1 MKGEP
6 WFAFVAS
13 APPMFDFFRRHTRAL
28 QFVLVL
34 LVFPSF
40 VFFGIQG
47 YSRFAG
53 NDQQTVG
60 KVAGQSITQV
70 ELDNA
75 LRDRVERARRQMPN
89 IDPKVFDSP
98 EMRHMALDALIRE
111 RVLAVAADKL
121 HLVPTDERVRTLFKN
136 DPQFAQLRDAEGFA
150 NPAVIAALG
159 MSSEGFAQRLR
170 EDIAARQVLN
180 GLIGSAI
187 APTSAASAALD
198 AMYQQREVQVQRFD
212 AKDYLAKVTP
222 TDAEIEAFYKDPA
235 HAVQFQAAEEAS
247 VEYLVLDLD
256 ALKKNVTVS
265 EDELKKYYTENEK
278 RFTTVEERHASHILI
293 KADKDAP
300 KAEREKAKAKAE
312 ALLAEVKKD
321 PSKFAELAKKNSEDE
336 GSAAKGGD
344 LDFFGRGAMVKPF
357 EDAAFG
363 LKPGEISGVVES
375 DFGYHI
381 IQVNE
386 ARGGVKK
393 SFESVRAE
401 IETEYRSQQAQKL
414 FAQAAVDFDDM
425 VYQQSDSLKPAADRW
440 KLEIQKADHVVR
452 EPGPKATGALANPKF
467 LEAVFSSDATQNKRN
482 TKAIDIGASKLA
494 AGRVVR
500 YAAAHQLPLAEVKDK
515 VRQQLVAT
523 QAAATAKKLGA
534 EKLVAARAAPA
545 AALSENTLIVSR
557 AQPRDLPRN
566 LVDAVLKAPVAT
578 LPAFVGV
585 DLGDQGYAIARI
597 SKLWGRD
604 PSAADPVKA
613 KEQYAAIWSDAEGQA
628 YYAALKARFKATTN
642 EASLA
647 TPRDSAASSP
657 P

>member
-1 MKGEP
+1 
-6 WFAFVAS
+6 
-13 APPMFDFFRRHTRAL
+13 MFDFFRRHTRAL

-60 KVAGQSITQV
+60 KVGGQVITQI

-75 LRDRVERARRQMPN
+75 LRERGERARRQMPTL
-89 IDPKVFDSP
+89 DPKLFDTP
-98 EMRHMALDALIRE
+98 EMRRLALEALIRE
-111 RVLAVAADKL
+111 RVLGVAADKL
-121 HLVPTDERVRTLFKN
+121 HLVPTDERVRTLFKS
-136 DPQFAQLRDAEGFA
+136 DPQFAQLRDADGYA

-159 MSSEGFAQRLR
+159 LSSEGFALRLR

-180 GLIGSAI
+180 GLTGSAI
-187 APTSAASAALD
+187 APAAAASAALD
-198 AMYQQREVQVQRFD
+198 AMYQQREVQVLRFD

-222 TDAEIEAFYKDPA
+222 SDAEIESFYKDPA
-235 HAVQFQAAEEAS
+235 HAAQFQAAEEVS

-265 EDELKKYYTENEK
+265 EDDLKKYYIENVK
-278 RFTTVEERHASHILI
+278 RYTTPEERRASHILI

-300 KAEREKAKAKAE
+300 KAERDKARAKAE
-312 ALLAEVKKD
+312 ALLVEVKKD
-321 PSKFAELAKKNSEDE
+321 PSKFAEVAKKNSEDE

-375 DFGYHI
+375 DFGYHV
-381 IQVNE
+381 IQANQV
-386 ARGGVKK
+386 RGGEKK

-401 IETEYRSQQAQKL
+401 IEAESRSQQAQKL
-414 FAQAAVDFDDM
+414 FAQAAVDFDDL
-425 VYQQSDSLKPAADRW
+425 VYQQADSLKPAADRW

-452 EPGPKATGALANPKF
+452 EPGPKATGVLASPKF
-467 LEAVFSSDATQNKRN
+467 LEALFSSDATQNKRN

-500 YAAAHQLPLAEVKDK
+500 YAPAHQLPLAEVKEK
-515 VRQQLVAT
+515 VRQQLVVT
-523 QAAATAKKLGA
+523 QSAAMAKKLGA
-534 EKLVAARAAPA
+534 EKLVAAKAAPA
-545 AALSENTLIVSR
+545 TTLSDNTLIVSR

-566 LVDAVLKAPVAT
+566 LVDAVLKTPLPT
-578 LPAFVGV
+578 LPQFVGV
-585 DLGDQGYAIARI
+585 DLGNQGYAIARI

-628 YYAALKARFKATTN
+628 YYAALKTRFKATISET
-642 EASLA
+642 ALA
-647 TPRDSAASSP
+647 TPRDTGASAP